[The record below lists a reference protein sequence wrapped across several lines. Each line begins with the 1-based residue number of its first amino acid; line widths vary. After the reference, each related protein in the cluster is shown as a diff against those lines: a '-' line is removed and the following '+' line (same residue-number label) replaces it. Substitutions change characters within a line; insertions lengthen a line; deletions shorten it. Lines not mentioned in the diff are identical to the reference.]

1 MKKQYKNN
9 IAMFIDSDNV
19 SSKYIES
26 IFDDLSQYGTVNIRR
41 AYGNWKDKKLHGWEN
56 ILQDYNIQPI
66 QQFAYTKGKNATDIA
81 MIIDI
86 MDILYTKELEAVVL
100 ITSDSDFTPIVTR
113 ILSDGLTVYGYG
125 ESKTPMPF
133 VNACSQF
140 IYVEKL
146 SGLQNEEVIEE
157 VLSSKNHYAVT
168 EAVTKYVGNNY
179 DIRKDFK
186 LINILKQGVEITAD
200 EQGWADVKD
209 MSMYIRKNSS
219 FSQINYGFKKM
230 GDLIKALDLF
240 DMEYLGDRKTQLM
253 IRIREK
259 KRK

>member
-1 MKKQYKNN
+1 MKKQQNN
-9 IAMFIDSDNV
+9 IAMFIDCDNV

-41 AYGNWKDKKLHGWEN
+41 AYGDWKDKKLHGWEN
-56 ILQDYNIQPI
+56 ILQDYNIKPI

-125 ESKTPMPF
+125 ESKTPMAF

-146 SGLQNEEVIEE
+146 NVLLNDKTIEDIDTNN
-157 VLSSKNHYAVT
+157 KHHAVT

-179 DIRKDFK
+179 DIRKDYK
-186 LINILKQGVEITAD
+186 LINILKQGVEVTSD

-209 MSMYIRKNSS
+209 MSLYIRKNSS
-219 FSQINYGFKKM
+219 FSQVNYGFKKM

-240 DMEYLGDRKTQLM
+240 DMEYVGERKTQLM
-253 IRIREK
+253 IRIRD
-259 KRK
+259 KRNR

>member
-1 MKKQYKNN
+1 MKKQTNN
-9 IAMFIDSDNV
+9 IAMFIDCDNV
-19 SSKYIES
+19 SAKYIES

-41 AYGNWKDKKLHGWEN
+41 AYGDWKDKKLYGWEN
-56 ILQDYNIQPI
+56 ILQDYNIKPI

-86 MDILYTKELEAVVL
+86 MDILYTKELEALVL

-125 ESKTPMPF
+125 ESKTPMAF

-146 SGLQNEEVIEE
+146 NVLQNDKTVESVPANNKHHAI
-157 VLSSKNHYAVT
+157 T

-179 DIRKDFK
+179 NIRKDYK
-186 LINILKQGVEITAD
+186 LINILKQGVEVTSD

-209 MSMYIRKNSS
+209 MSKYIRKNSS
-219 FSQINYGFKKM
+219 FSQVNYGFKKM

-240 DMEYLGDRKTQLM
+240 DMEYVGERKTQLM
-253 IRIREK
+253 IKIRS
-259 KRK
+259 KRNR